1 MNSEQLQ
8 GLIKLSKHF
17 ITVCVT
23 VLSLFVIYKVATSY
37 WVNPPV
43 KQEPRYKNTLQRDIN

>member
-37 WVNPPV
+37 WVNPPI